1 MNSEPRRVLRILH
14 IEDSELDHEL
24 TLAHLRR
31 SGVEPVTRRVESAV
45 ELESALDEGS
55 WDLILSDYN
64 LPGFTGL
71 HALDLVKARGEGT
84 PFILVSGEIGEDV
97 AVEAMRNGAADY
109 LLKSNL
115 KRLGAASLHAIEAH
129 EVVKAKRAADRAL
142 EESQQR
148 LRELAQHLQASVE
161 SEQIGRAH
169 V

>member
-1 MNSEPRRVLRILH
+1 M
-14 IEDSELDHEL
+14 
-24 TLAHLRR
+24 
-31 SGVEPVTRRVESAV
+31 EPVTRRVESAV

-55 WDLILSDYN
+55 WDLILFFFPTTTCRVS
-64 LPGFTGL
+64 TGL

-97 AVEAMRNGAADY
+97 AVEAMCNAPTICSRATSSAWRGQPACH
-109 LLKSNL
+109 
-115 KRLGAASLHAIEAH
+115 RGPH

-161 SEQIGRAH
+161 SERAAIAREIHDDVGGSLTALHFDLAWMGRT
-169 V
+169 